1 MVRYVVLLKLTE
13 SGIASIRDSIARAE
27 GFRSE
32 VAEAGGRLESVYWTV
47 GPYDG
52 MFVLEAPDEA
62 TASAL
67 VLGLGES
74 HSVETCTLRAL
85 DSGEFKAVLD
95 KMS

>member
-1 MVRYVVLLKLTE
+1 MVRYLVLLKFTE

-32 VAEAGGRLESVYWTV
+32 VAEAGGRVESVYWTV

-52 MFVLEAPDEA
+52 MFLLEAPDEA

-74 HSVETCTLRAL
+74 HRVETCMLRAF
-85 DSGEFKAVLD
+85 DAGEFKSVLD
-95 KMS
+95 RMS